1 MIIPRDLLKK
11 SELFID
17 LNDMQLEN
25 ILHHSSVKSFSE
37 GETIFNQGE
46 NADYLYVL
54 IEGQVDLS
62 LKDKEDVGFMTS
74 KIEKEASV
82 FGTPSLMEP
91 PVYNVSAR
99 CLKPTKAL
107 AIEAKYLKN
116 SIEADPQ
123 MGIKIMKRLA
133 SIYFNRLNEL
143 RAGVL
148 NLFKIHKFKTI

>member
-1 MIIPRDLLKK
+1 MMVSLDFLKK

-17 LNDMQLEN
+17 LNDNQLEN
-25 ILHHSSVKSFSE
+25 ILRHSSVKSFPE

-54 IEGQVDLS
+54 IDGLVDLS

-116 SIEADPQ
+116 SIETDPH

-148 NLFKIHKFKTI
+148 NLFKVYKFKTL